1 MYKHVDA
8 CILLF
13 LGCISHH
20 DAAYQMKTSL
30 FVWGSV
36 ITYHYDDDPHHHHHH
51 HHHHDDDHDHDH
63 DGVDPSSSFFHSS
76 LCCFAACYVALGT
89 WCGSCFTHYS
99 CFPHMIGR
107 SFGGVLVFPAWPCG
121 IEGIY
126 RLASLSPANWWFTGI
141 ILDPPNFR
149 FWFVFDK
156 KPQKLDG
163 LK

>member
-1 MYKHVDA
+1 MKPSHGCSVSVTDSAGCDDVCDVLMCKQPVLIGDTYANECK
-8 CILLF
+8 CINMRMLV
-13 LGCISHH
+13 SHH

-36 ITYHYDDDPHHHHHH
+36 ITYHYDDDPHHHH

-107 SFGGVLVFPAWPCG
+107 SFGGVLVFPA
-121 IEGIY
+121 
-126 RLASLSPANWWFTGI
+126 
-141 ILDPPNFR
+141 
-149 FWFVFDK
+149 
-156 KPQKLDG
+156 
-163 LK
+163 